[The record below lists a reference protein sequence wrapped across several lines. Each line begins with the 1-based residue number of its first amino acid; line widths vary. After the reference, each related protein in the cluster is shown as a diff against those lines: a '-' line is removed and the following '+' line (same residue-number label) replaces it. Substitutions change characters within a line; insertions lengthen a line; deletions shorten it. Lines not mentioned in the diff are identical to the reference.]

1 MIAVALKKI
10 SGPVTELSGPVDF
23 NTFTTTGVYHQGKYG
38 DAQESTNQ
46 PVKQAGLLEV
56 FAGGSM
62 VYQRFTV
69 YRDGGI
75 YTRSY
80 YAWENKWYPWRKILT
95 E

>member
-1 MIAVALKKI
+1 M
-10 SGPVTELSGPVDF
+10 
-23 NTFTTTGVYHQGKYG
+23 YHQGSYSNAR
-38 DAQESTNQ
+38 DSTNGASVN
-46 PVKQAGLLEV
+46 PGLLEV
-56 FAGGSM
+56 FSAAGL

-80 YAWENKWYPWRKILT
+80 YAYSGTWYPWRKLLT

>member
-1 MIAVALKKI
+1 MALRKI
-10 SGPVTELSGPVDF
+10 GGPVTELSGPVDY
-23 NTFTTTGVYHQGKYG
+23 NTLTTTGVYHQGAYS
-38 DAQESTNQ
+38 DAKNSTNG
-46 PVKQAGLLEV
+46 PVGAPGLLEV
-56 FAGGSM
+56 HVGSGM

-80 YAWENKWYPWRKILT
+80 YAYNGTWYPWRKLLT